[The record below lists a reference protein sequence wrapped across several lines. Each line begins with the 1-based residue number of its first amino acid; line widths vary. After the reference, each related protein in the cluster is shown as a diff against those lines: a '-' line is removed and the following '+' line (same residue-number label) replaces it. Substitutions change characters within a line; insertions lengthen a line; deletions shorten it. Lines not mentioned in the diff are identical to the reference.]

1 MELGVLGCQSE
12 NNWLQWVQEDAS
24 RAELPLAKSHQEE
37 TFPIGLT
44 VDTSIQYT
52 LPWGENQ
59 KLPPMPLVCIYSH
72 EGLLCLFFAVNLLQL
87 SADSLCSP
95 PQLPSD
101 LSGLSLFTNAVRR

>member
-1 MELGVLGCQSE
+1 MLIVGSGNSMELGVLGCQSE

-52 LPWGENQ
+52 LPWGN
-59 KLPPMPLVCIYSH
+59 
-72 EGLLCLFFAVNLLQL
+72 
-87 SADSLCSP
+87 
-95 PQLPSD
+95 
-101 LSGLSLFTNAVRR
+101 LSLMSFLFVAKTYQAVML

>member
-1 MELGVLGCQSE
+1 MELDVLGCQSE

-52 LPWGENQ
+52 LPWGN
-59 KLPPMPLVCIYSH
+59 
-72 EGLLCLFFAVNLLQL
+72 
-87 SADSLCSP
+87 
-95 PQLPSD
+95 
-101 LSGLSLFTNAVRR
+101 LSLMSFLFVAKTYQAVML